1 MQRRRRLVALAA
13 ASLAGPATLRAQ
25 GAWPERPIRVIVPYP
40 PGGSNDTVARLI
52 QPRLQEVL
60 GRPIVV
66 ENRGGA
72 SGSVGAGETVRAA
85 PDGYT
90 WLLAND
96 TVATND
102 TLMQLPYRAA
112 EAFTFCTLVG
122 TCPYALVT
130 HREQHYRTLPQVIE
144 AAQAR
149 PATLNYATTG
159 VGSLAHI
166 STVLLEQQG
175 GFRLVHVPYRG
186 GGPALQDAVAGH
198 VPLFMSNIV
207 IILPH
212 IRQGTLRPL
221 GVSSARESRFLPG
234 VPTFAQQGFEG
245 FESLTYWALLGPAG
259 IPEPITRRMQAAVS
273 QALSDAAVRARMD
286 EQGADIVASSP
297 EDCAAFVRRD
307 MDKWARVIRENNIR
321 ADS

>member
-1 MQRRRRLVALAA
+1 MKRRHLIALAA
-13 ASLAGPATLRAQ
+13 TGFAAPAVIQAQ
-25 GAWPERPIRVIVPYP
+25 GVWPDRPIRIIVPYP
-40 PGGSNDTVARLI
+40 PGGSNDTVARLM
-52 QPRLQEVL
+52 QRRLQEVL

-66 ENRGGA
+66 ENRGGG
-72 SGSVGAGETVRAA
+72 SGSIGAGQTVRAD

-96 TVATND
+96 TVATNEA
-102 TLMQLPYRAA
+102 LMQLSYTAA

-122 TCPYALVT
+122 TCPYALVA
-130 HREQHYRTLPQVIE
+130 HREQPFQTLAQVTE
-144 AAQAR
+144 AARAR
-149 PATLNYATTG
+149 PETLNYATTG

-166 STVLLEQQG
+166 SAVLLEQQG
-175 GFRLVHVPYRG
+175 RFKMVHVPYRG

-198 VPLFMSNIV
+198 VSLFMSNIV

-234 VPTFAQQGFEG
+234 VPTFAQQGFDG

-259 IPEPITRRMQAAVS
+259 IPDAINRRMQAAVA
-273 QALSDAAVRARMD
+273 QVLSEPEVRMRMD
-286 EQGADIVASSP
+286 AQGADIVASSP
-297 EDCAAFVRRD
+297 EDCAAFIRRETE
-307 MDKWARVIRENNIR
+307 KWGRVIRDNDIR